1 MLSARPHVHDSVG
14 DKTPAAKIMEKT
26 AFVFAGGGSLGAIE
40 VGMLRELVS
49 WGLVPEMVVGASAG
63 AINGAYFA
71 CNPHVEGT
79 AKLETLWRSI
89 TRAEVLPWSWRSMLG
104 MIAGNRG
111 HLVESLGLK
120 RLLSRHFGESRV
132 EDAAL
137 PLHVVATDMHTGAEV
152 VLSSGNIVS
161 AVLASA
167 AIPGVFPPVE
177 MDGRKL
183 IDGGVANNTPVSTA
197 VRLGAT
203 RIIVLPAGF
212 ACAERRP
219 PRGAMEHAFNALSLL
234 VARQLVH
241 DLERW
246 RDHAHIAVVP
256 PLCPLDISPYDYT
269 RCGELIDRAAEATVA
284 WLRADG
290 LSSRR
295 VPGALEPHSHDA
307 EHPACSA
314 DIGVPSSGTP
324 HAHHGHD
331 HSTPH
336 GGVH

>member
-1 MLSARPHVHDSVG
+1 
-14 DKTPAAKIMEKT
+14 MEKT

-49 WGLVPEMVVGASAG
+49 WGLKPDMVIGASAG

-71 CNPHVEGT
+71 CHPDPQGT
-79 AKLETLWRSI
+79 AKLESLWRSI

-104 MIAGNRG
+104 MITGNRG

-120 RLLSRHFGESRV
+120 RLLNRHFGESRV
-132 EDAAL
+132 EDASI
-137 PLHVVATDMHTGAEV
+137 PLHVVATDMHTGEEV

-197 VRLGAT
+197 VRMGAT

-246 RDHAHIAVVP
+246 QDHAHIAVVP
-256 PLCPLDISPYDYT
+256 PLCPLDISPYDYS
-269 RCGELIDRAAEATVA
+269 RCGELIDRAAAATVA

-295 VPGALEPHSHDA
+295 VPGALEPHDHDA

-314 DIGVPSSGTP
+314 DIALPQTGA
-324 HAHHGHD
+324 AHTHPGHD
-331 HSTPH
+331 HGAHS
-336 GGVH
+336 GMR

>member
-1 MLSARPHVHDSVG
+1 
-14 DKTPAAKIMEKT
+14 MEKT
-26 AFVFAGGGSLGAIE
+26 AFVFAGGGSLGAVE
-40 VGMLRELVS
+40 VGMLRELVN
-49 WGLVPEMVVGASAG
+49 WGVAPDMVIGASAG

-71 CNPHVEGT
+71 CHPNAEGT
-79 AKLETLWRSI
+79 AKLESLWRSI
-89 TRAEVLPWSWRSMLG
+89 TRAEVLPWSWRSMFN
-104 MIAGNRG
+104 MIAGKRG
-111 HLVESLGLK
+111 HLVESFGLK
-120 RLLSRHFGESRV
+120 RLLDRHFGASRV
-132 EDAAL
+132 EDAL
-137 PLHVVATDMHTGAEV
+137 VPLYVVATDMQTGDEV
-152 VLSSGNIVS
+152 VLSSGNLVG

-203 RIIVLPAGF
+203 RVIVLPAGF

-246 RDHAHIAVVP
+246 GDQVQIAVVP
-256 PLCPLDISPYDYT
+256 PLCPLDVSPYDYT
-269 RCGELIDRAAEATVA
+269 RCGELIDRAAAATVA

-290 LSSRR
+290 LLSRR
-295 VPGALEPHSHDA
+295 VPGALEPHSHDT
-307 EHPACSA
+307 EHPSCSA
-314 DIGVPSSGTP
+314 DIGMAPSGATR
-324 HAHHGHD
+324 AHQD
-331 HSTPH
+331 HSHTATHRTTPNDARI
-336 GGVH
+336 

>member
-1 MLSARPHVHDSVG
+1 MARP
-14 DKTPAAKIMEKT
+14 
-26 AFVFAGGGSLGAIE
+26 
-40 VGMLRELVS
+40 S
-49 WGLVPEMVVGASAG
+49 WNRCG
-63 AINGAYFA
+63 
-71 CNPHVEGT
+71 
-79 AKLETLWRSI
+79 SI

-104 MIAGNRG
+104 MITGNRG

-132 EDAAL
+132 EDASI
-137 PLHVVATDMHTGAEV
+137 PLHVVATDMHTGEEV

-197 VRLGAT
+197 VRMGAT

-246 RDHAHIAVVP
+246 QDHAHIAVVP
-256 PLCPLDISPYDYT
+256 PLCPLDISPYDYS
-269 RCGELIDRAAEATVA
+269 RCGELIDRAAAATVA

-295 VPGALEPHSHDA
+295 VPGALEPHDHDA

-314 DIGVPSSGTP
+314 DIALPPAGA
-324 HAHHGHD
+324 AHTHPGHD
-331 HSTPH
+331 HSAH
-336 GGVH
+336 SGMR

>member
-1 MLSARPHVHDSVG
+1 
-14 DKTPAAKIMEKT
+14 MEKT

-40 VGMLRELVS
+40 VGMLRELVN
-49 WGLVPEMVVGASAG
+49 WGLAPDMVIGASAG

-71 CNPHVEGT
+71 SNPHVEGT
-79 AKLETLWRSI
+79 AKLESLWRSI
-89 TRAEVLPWSWRSMLG
+89 TRAEILPWSWRSMLG
-104 MIAGNRG
+104 MIVGNRG
-111 HLVESLGLK
+111 HLVESQGLK
-120 RLLSRHFGESRV
+120 RLLGRHFGEAQV
-132 EDAAL
+132 ENTTI

-152 VLSSGNIVS
+152 VLSSGNIVN

-177 MDGRKL
+177 RDGRKL

-246 RDHAHIAVVP
+246 RDDAHIAVVP
-256 PLCPLDISPYDYT
+256 PLCPLDVSPYDYS
-269 RCGELIDRAAEATVA
+269 RCGELIDRAAAATLA

-290 LSSRR
+290 LSSCR
-295 VPGALEPHSHDA
+295 VPGALQPHEHDA
-307 EHPACSA
+307 ENPSCSA
-314 DIGVPSSGTP
+314 DIGMPVDASGGTAHTP
-324 HAHHGHD
+324 HTHHGHD
-331 HSTPH
+331 HSAH
-336 GGVH
+336 GGAH

>member
-1 MLSARPHVHDSVG
+1 
-14 DKTPAAKIMEKT
+14 MEKT

-40 VGMLRELVS
+40 VGMLRELVG
-49 WGLVPEMVVGASAG
+49 WGLTPDMVIGASAG

-71 CNPHVEGT
+71 CHPHMEGT
-79 AKLETLWRSI
+79 VKLESLWRSI
-89 TRAEVLPWSWRSMLG
+89 TRAEVLPWSWRSMFG
-104 MIAGNRG
+104 MIAGKRG

-120 RLLSRHFGESRV
+120 RLLNRHFGESRV
-132 EDAAL
+132 EDAAV
-137 PLHVVATDMHTGAEV
+137 PLHVVATDMNTGAEV

-212 ACAERRP
+212 ACAERRA
-219 PRGAMEHAFNALSLL
+219 PRGAIEHAFNALSLL

-246 RDHAHIAVVP
+246 GDRAHIAVVP
-256 PLCPLDISPYDYT
+256 PLCPLDVSPYDYS

-295 VPGALEPHSHDA
+295 VPGALEPHDHDA
-307 EHPACSA
+307 EHPTCSA
-314 DIGVPSSGTP
+314 DIAMPQAGTP
-324 HAHHGHD
+324 HAHGGHD
-331 HSTPH
+331 HTHSTH
-336 GGVH
+336 GSVH